1 MSIETPEFLLA
12 MGRIHIELRRIAEVL
27 EMMERRQ

>member
-1 MSIETPEFLLA
+1 LSIETPTFLLA
-12 MGRIHIELRRIAEVL
+12 MGKIANELERIAIVL

>member
-1 MSIETPEFLLA
+1 MSIDSVEFLMA
-12 MGRIHIELRRIAEVL
+12 MSAIRNELERIAIVL